1 MFIECFSEENTRFA
15 FVEIIKENKNKIKR
29 TVYNNEQSRTLNS
42 VNEIT
47 HK

>member
-1 MFIECFSEENTRFA
+1 MFSECFSEENTRFA

-29 TVYNNEQSRTLNS
+29 TLYNNEQSRKLNP
-42 VNEIT
+42 VKEKT